1 MDSNDE
7 TVQITQV
14 VTATTSLAPPAPL
27 STDDRCAKGGDV
39 KTMLCEGLP
48 APQRVLV
55 SNPPPASAAACYAGM
70 TLDGRYRIETIL
82 GEGGMGIVYLARHKV
97 IDKRVA
103 IKILRPD
110 FARQKE
116 ITERFLQE
124 ARAASSIGNPHI
136 VDISDFG
143 ELPDGST
150 YFVME
155 WLDGIPL
162 SKITH
167 QREPV
172 AVPKLITI
180 ARQIADG
187 LAAAHAVGIVHRDL
201 KPDNVFLV
209 QHGSTAD
216 FVKILDFGI
225 AKVMNDDASK
235 KMTRAGDLFGTPH
248 YMSPEQSAGTPVD
261 ARTDIY
267 ALGII
272 LYEMASGRLPFDADN
287 LMGILTQHMFKA
299 PAPIRSYDDCAAV
312 PPGLEAIIMKSL
324 SKHPDQ
330 RYATMLALS
339 EDLDKLA
346 RGARPDALTEM
357 MVRSAS
363 MFPAER
369 FMERAMP
376 APIPATPRRKRM
388 PWGMYAGVTAIL
400 VACSLVVGVFLQSS
414 SSRAQVSRAPAAPSA
429 EAATPPIES
438 KLVDINVPATQV
450 LFAAEPLDAHVFQGE
465 VDLGT
470 TPVTLEVPKDGN
482 VRVDVRRPGF
492 RPRTMVIDGSE
503 KKVSVKLVPASDR
516 VRGPKPAAKSKTRPK
531 GWEHAGEI
539 INPWPTR

>member
-1 MDSNDE
+1 
-7 TVQITQV
+7 
-14 VTATTSLAPPAPL
+14 
-27 STDDRCAKGGDV
+27 
-39 KTMLCEGLP
+39 
-48 APQRVLV
+48 
-55 SNPPPASAAACYAGM
+55 
-70 TLDGRYRIETIL
+70 
-82 GEGGMGIVYLARHKV
+82 MGIVYLARHMV

-103 IKILRPD
+103 VKILRPD

-155 WLDGIPL
+155 WLDGVPL
-162 SKITH
+162 SKIT
-167 QREPV
+167 RAGEPV
-172 AVPKLITI
+172 LVPKLIAI
-180 ARQIADG
+180 GRQIADG

-248 YMSPEQSAGTPVD
+248 YMSPEQAAGTPVD

-299 PAPIRSYDDCAAV
+299 PVPIRSFEECSAV
-312 PPGLEAIIMKSL
+312 PPGLEAIIMKAL

-330 RYATMLALS
+330 RYATMQAMS
-339 EDLDKLA
+339 EDLDKVG
-346 RGARPDALTEM
+346 RGNRPDALTEM
-357 MVRSAS
+357 MARSAS

-376 APIPATPRRKRM
+376 APIPATPRRKRA

-414 SSRAQVSRAPAAPSA
+414 SSRAQASRAPAAPSGQP
-429 EAATPPIES
+429 AAPPIES
-438 KLVDINVPATQV
+438 NFVDTTPPPTQI
-450 LFAAEPLDAHVFQGE
+450 LFAAEPLDSHVFLGD

-470 TPVTLEVPKDGN
+470 TPVTLEVPKEGN
-482 VRVDVRRPGF
+482 VRVEVRRSGF
-492 RPRTMVIDGSE
+492 RSRTMVVDGSE
-503 KKVSVKLVPASDR
+503 KKVSVKLVPSADR
-516 VRGPKPAAKSKTRPK
+516 ARGPKPAAKVKGRPK

-539 INPWPTR
+539 VNPWPTR